1 MEILGITVGILM
13 AMWIVGFIL
22 SMISEDEEVATFTA
36 KIYFAAMVLG
46 GILFIWMLIDAIFN

>member
-22 SMISEDEEVATFTA
+22 SMISEDEEVATFAA